1 MSSLERIKDLMNK
14 DIPIDLESKEDRSI
28 RAKAFTI
35 SKRKAKDLSV
45 IEPTV
50 VPKIRGKGRP
60 PKADLQAV
68 KDRTKGKLGR
78 PVGDTGRLMEF
89 KERLLATG
97 GTRIIDKVISIALND
112 EHPGQMAALKLSLDR
127 ILPVSAFDA
136 AKNNGG
142 MTPQISIN
150 ITGLSSPTIQTLED
164 ITDV

>member
-1 MSSLERIKDLMNK
+1 MNK

-35 SKRKAKDLSV
+35 SKRKDV
-45 IEPTV
+45 TPI
-50 VPKIRGKGRP
+50 VPKVRGKGRP

-97 GTRIIDKVISIALND
+97 GTRILDKMIAIALND
-112 EHPGQMAALKLSLDR
+112 EHPGQMAAIKMSIDR
-127 ILPVSAFDA
+127 LLPLSAFDA
-136 AKNNGG
+136 SKNSNGS
-142 MTPQISIN
+142 MPQISIN
-150 ITGLSSPTIQTLED
+150 ITGLSSPSIQTLDDVSD